1 MGNPWTL
8 GPWHRSSTHYGK
20 AVDIGAAD
28 GDNIA
33 LIYGPAENGSDNF
46 KANARLIQH
55 APEMAEAL
63 ECLARMAE
71 HFPAER
77 IYGTRP
83 RSGAIYTVADVEHGE
98 ASLTVEDLHR
108 ARTLLSRIRGDAT

>member
-1 MGNPWTL
+1 MGNPWTPA
-8 GPWHRSSTHYGK
+8 PWHATTSGNYVMAGY
-20 AVDIGAAD
+20 AA
-28 GDNIA
+28 GGYPIA
-33 LIYGPAENGSDNF
+33 RMDDLEAPHSLREG
-46 KANARLIQH
+46 NARLVAA
-55 APEMAEAL
+55 APEMAEVL

-98 ASLTVEDLHR
+98 ASITVEDLHR
-108 ARTLLSRIRGDAT
+108 ARAILARIRGETP

>member
-1 MGNPWTL
+1 MGNPWTP
-8 GPWHRSSTHYGK
+8 GPWRVLHGDTIFPMDSEALS
-20 AVDIGAAD
+20 IAATTRQR
-28 GDNIA
+28 
-33 LIYGPAENGSDNF
+33 PER

-71 HFPAER
+71 RFPAER

-98 ASLTVEDLHR
+98 ASITVEDLHR
-108 ARTLLSRIRGDAT
+108 ARAILSRIRGDAP